1 MSEERGGMTIKQM
14 RDFIVSLPKEFD
26 EYFVVN
32 GEVAAVQ
39 GQFYV
44 RVDKPVVQLS
54 VDEDSGELLILH
66 QTEDEI
72 NDITSNLSDD
82 NS

>member
-1 MSEERGGMTIKQM
+1 MSEERNGMTIKQM
-14 RDFIVSLPKEFD
+14 REFIMSLPKEFD